1 MLARKREHA
10 RDRAKATSAMEAAK
24 RGAVEVLPGGDLD
37 LAVVVDASTAGLEDV
52 AVTGSDASTSRRF

>member
-24 RGAVEVLPGGDLD
+24 RGAAEVLPGDDLD

-52 AVTGSDASTSRRF
+52 GVTGSDASTSRRF